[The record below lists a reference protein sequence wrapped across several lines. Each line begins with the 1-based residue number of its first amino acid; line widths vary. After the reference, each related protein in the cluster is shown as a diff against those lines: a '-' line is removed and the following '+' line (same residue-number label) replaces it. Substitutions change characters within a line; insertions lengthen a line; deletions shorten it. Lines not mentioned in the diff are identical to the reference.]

1 MDRQALIGRYLL
13 ALALLLFALLHL
25 SNAGN
30 STLSQVGPP
39 WVTGNPLF
47 TGAAGIALLVGAA
60 TLILGR
66 NSDLVLGVLGAGL
79 LIYALA
85 FYLPG
90 IIEKIHAPGPWTS
103 GAELISLCGALL
115 ACSGTPASASS
126 PGSNPTRPAFRIGSI
141 LYAAPLLVFAAQ
153 HFLYAEFVGTL
164 IPAWIPGH
172 LFLACAVGAG
182 FLAAALS
189 IISGR
194 LAWWGATL
202 LGAQFL
208 IWVLI
213 LHLPRALAA
222 NKSGDEW
229 TSLVVALAMG
239 GGAWV
244 VAAGF
249 PRLNHTS

>member
-1 MDRQALIGRYLL
+1 MDRQGLIGRVLL
-13 ALALLLFALLHL
+13 ALALMLFALLHL
-25 SNAGN
+25 SYAAG
-30 STLSQVGPP
+30 SALPQIGPP
-39 WVTGNPLF
+39 WVTGNPLW
-47 TGAAGIALLVGAA
+47 TAVAGIALLVGAA
-60 TLILGR
+60 TLILDWK
-66 NSDLVLGVLGAGL
+66 SDSVLGVLGAGL
-79 LIYALA
+79 LIYALT

-90 IIEKIHAPGPWTS
+90 VIEKIHAPGPWTS

-115 ACSGTPASASS
+115 ACGGMSTAGKPPIAR
-126 PGSNPTRPAFRIGSI
+126 GVRPIVRIGSM

-164 IPAWIPGH
+164 IPGWIPGH
-172 LFLACAVGAG
+172 LFLAYAVGAG

-222 NKSGDEW
+222 GKSGDEW

-249 PRLNHTS
+249 PRVRQPQ